1 MFKKESKMNSTTIKI
16 PNFLS
21 LYFFSRKKLAD
32 IDFQNNMITTIIDDV
47 SVEQKFFKVNK
58 VETFQ
63 AIKYVLPLFAIVT
76 SDYYTLSIS
85 NGLSLMFAAL
95 TLILWPKFRHAN
107 PKKLAAIG
115 ASITASILLTA
126 PFALFGIVPGFAILI
141 LMKLYGTGWAAI
153 ALFEIMF
160 GFDSKEY
167 LRMRKVY
174 VDGLPK
180 VFCHYFVVEP
190 AQPQTFE
197 FKKKLKVVATTL
209 AIIGFVILSYSSFI
223 AIKNYKAASKARE
236 NYKQYEK
243 ITELK
248 KQADQNGSV
257 QIVTTLT
264 KEKLDPKIQKM
275 RETLDIKPTYSKT
288 IITTYPWEKGYQR
301 AGQFTIEDGKI
312 VSEIIT
318 KSKK

>member
-1 MFKKESKMNSTTIKI
+1 MLKTTIKI
-16 PNFLS
+16 SNFLS
-21 LYFFSRKKLAD
+21 LYFFSNTKPASVNLE
-32 IDFQNNMITTIIDDV
+32 QNTVTTEIEGEEV
-47 SVEQKFFKVNK
+47 TQKFFKVSK
-58 VETFQ
+58 FETFQ
-63 AIKYVLPLFAIVT
+63 AIKYALPLFAILT

-85 NGLSLMFAAL
+85 NGLSLLFAAL
-95 TLILWPKFRHAN
+95 ILIMWPKVRHLN
-107 PKKLAAIG
+107 PKKIAAIG

-141 LMKLYGTGWAAI
+141 LMKLYGTTWAAI
-153 ALFEIMF
+153 ALYEIMF
-160 GFDSKEY
+160 GFDTKEY

-174 VDGLPK
+174 VVGLPK
-180 VFCHYFVVEP
+180 MFCHYFIIDEP
-190 AQPQTFE
+190 AQPQTLE
-197 FKKKLKVVATTL
+197 FKKKLKLVAATL